1 MKVSFRL
8 SAIVIFLSIFIAF
21 ACKKGED
28 CKTCKALNFNG
39 TVKAE
44 ETVCN
49 EDEEQAF
56 RHKFPD
62 NEVVCN
68 K

>member
-1 MKVSFRL
+1 MKVIFR
-8 SAIVIFLSIFIAF
+8 SIAIVTFLSIFIVS
-21 ACKKGED
+21 ACKKAED

-44 ETVCN
+44 RAVCN

-56 RHKFPD
+56 RHQFPD